1 MKIIKVV
8 HQDSPDLKIS
18 PQINHLSNS
27 FDSNKFLSQESEN
40 ILERVK
46 LTYKMNFFE
55 NLLKNGENIADF
67 AFLSALI
74 AIPGGTEAYRR
85 LYSDKKHRDALVKL
99 TIETTV
105 EEIVTH
111 FQSYSEQVQVTSLEL
126 ARSQY
131 PNSSNLSL
139 GTYTLHPR
147 DTKRLTRLERYHK
160 NLALEKDD
168 ELIILLGRM
177 GAKTLR
183 IVEKDSDSESG
194 AASVG
199 AKTIFVDGKIDTQL
213 SGKIEV
219 GKELVVEFEGK
230 PVQID
235 PNLLKNSLWFSDD
248 SKLLS
253 IFESR
258 CYNPNK
264 IQKYTLRNTYT
275 ESFDFNF
282 DLAAKYLV
290 FKGDLKA
297 EYQSVSKKERF
308 FHIEFG

>member
-8 HQDSPDLKIS
+8 HQDSPELTSTPLIKHIS
-18 PQINHLSNS
+18 NH
-27 FDSNKFLSQESEN
+27 FDPE
-40 ILERVK
+40 
-46 LTYKMNFFE
+46 NFFNE
-55 NLLKNGENIADF
+55 KSKLILDKTKECFTELPAAAIGLAFSPTYLLI
-67 AFLSALI
+67 STALR
-74 AIPGGTEAYRR
+74 PFTEEQR
-85 LYSDKKHRDALVKL
+85 RDAFAYLMARHTL
-99 TIETTV
+99 
-105 EEIVTH
+105 EEIEAE
-111 FQSYSEQVQVTSLEL
+111 FKSYSEQVQVISLDL

-131 PNSSNLSL
+131 PNSSNLAL

-147 DTKRLTRLERYHK
+147 DTERLTRLEHYHK

-183 IVEKDSDSESG
+183 IIEQDSDSDSG
-194 AASVG
+194 AVSGG
-199 AKTIFVDGKIDTQL
+199 AKTIITEGKLDASL
-213 SGKIEV
+213 SSKIEV

-230 PVQID
+230 PVKID
-235 PNLLKNSLWFSDD
+235 PNLLKKSLWFSDD

-282 DLAAKYLV
+282 EVAAKHLV

-297 EYQSVSKKERF
+297 EYKSVSKKERF
-308 FHIEFG
+308 FHIEFGQINI